1 MSSLVQNMVMQFL
14 KWRYNFM
21 KGLSEKFLQYKN
33 ANAKQGQFF
42 MICAYVW
49 KIYLD

>member
-21 KGLSEKFLQYKN
+21 KGLSENENDIVHMFGKFTLIKELVIS
-33 ANAKQGQFF
+33 F
-42 MICAYVW
+42 I
-49 KIYLD
+49 